1 MDGCRGGVKK
11 AVTSLLLFPFYS
23 ISKHSLLICCFFYP
37 PLSSLLILRGRRDH
51 FLKPPRPPTLNL
63 TLPLDGVG
71 RGGGEG
77 FLGVGLVDV
86 SRRLHQ
92 EAGGVCENEVVSKP
106 LSRGEFRLVF
116 VMKQIQNKI

>member
-1 MDGCRGGVKK
+1 MEGGME
-11 AVTSLLLFPFYS
+11 
-23 ISKHSLLICCFFYP
+23 
-37 PLSSLLILRGRRDH
+37 GWRDD
-51 FLKPPRPPTLNL
+51 FLKPPRPPPPTLNL

-77 FLGVGLVDV
+77 FLGGGLVDV

-106 LSRGEFRLVF
+106 LSRGEFRLRLF
-116 VMKQIQNKI
+116 VMKQIQNRI